1 MTGPA
6 ARFNHRMKFV
16 MYDAF
21 ISYSRKDKVF
31 AALLHKALGN
41 YLPPRDLPL
50 PHRRLQVFRD
60 EADFTGTEYYQSV
73 DRHLKESGKLI
84 LLCSP
89 AARASEFVN
98 DEISRFARARGAG
111 NIIPL
116 LVAGIPNNEATPE
129 QSAQMAF
136 PDALCELLQMPL
148 AADYRGFDPA
158 RSRVDRGVYEISWY
172 STLAN
177 IYDLSR
183 NQIEQRERKRRARRR
198 LIALSTT
205 LVSTV
210 VLAGLSLFA
219 ANQWQ
224 EARQQEK
231 AAAARFLASRA
242 DAHEA
247 TGLSQGFRV
256 RALLAAESLR
266 QAWTSE
272 GYEAWRQATL
282 QMPPMLGERET
293 DSLFI
298 SMVFTPD
305 SKKLFALCG
314 ERHIHQLS
322 IPDLRELR
330 PPLAASPVA
339 SELAVD
345 IKGKRVLAYKA
356 NDESIELF
364 DIASGSQRAVLLPTG
379 FRQASFNPAGE
390 AIAAS
395 LTHLWVI
402 EAESDKVAAR
412 ATLPESTVAVTIS
425 PDGATLLARSGKVLG
440 AYDTA
445 TGSLRWQMQASGDE
459 AWQEAVFS
467 SNGQSLMIKGVRNAL
482 IVNTQSGETI
492 ETVPLEPETK
502 GRLLLLN
509 DGRYT
514 LGNELYTVAEGQQR
528 SLPFTENP
536 TRPSRLP
543 AVSPSGRYLAGTLQ
557 SREGEFAIVD
567 AWRRIESLR
576 DPQIDYYVTLEE
588 GLVATAAAFSPD
600 SHLLAVSSASR
611 DYGSHPGELQLISLQ
626 RERWSPII
634 PGLAR
639 DFSVV
644 PPDAHVVVRKESAS
658 ARLFDSGGAPL
669 EGADSGAFFSASGH
683 LVARLEDGRQWVI
696 TDSSSKREIRLPF
709 SGNPTIEFAPDEK
722 RVLLFP
728 HIHALDNPGSPQMI
742 EGAQPLYQTWSYPG
756 ANLVIGVPDD
766 QAGRGLEG
774 HSLLFD
780 WVTGKVSAGPGSVDS
795 LYAISPD
802 GKRFAS
808 ADHDAIL
815 IWTTGENEPSVR
827 SPERTTIN
835 RNTPLHFSPDGALL
849 AAGSC
854 STTRLFDTRNLQPAF
869 NIPMRGCFAGFS
881 PDGKYV
887 VSRLWV
893 EGFPEPTRHPLTL
906 EGVLEETCAKV
917 RSNLT
922 TREWERSEAT
932 AYAMA
937 SCPETVVGEPAR

>member
-1 MTGPA
+1 M
-6 ARFNHRMKFV
+6 
-16 MYDAF
+16 
-21 ISYSRKDKVF
+21 
-31 AALLHKALGN
+31 
-41 YLPPRDLPL
+41 
-50 PHRRLQVFRD
+50 
-60 EADFTGTEYYQSV
+60 
-73 DRHLKESGKLI
+73 
-84 LLCSP
+84 
-89 AARASEFVN
+89 
-98 DEISRFARARGAG
+98 
-111 NIIPL
+111 
-116 LVAGIPNNEATPE
+116 
-129 QSAQMAF
+129 
-136 PDALCELLQMPL
+136 
-148 AADYRGFDPA
+148 
-158 RSRVDRGVYEISWY
+158 
-172 STLAN
+172 
-177 IYDLSR
+177 
-183 NQIEQRERKRRARRR
+183 
-198 LIALSTT
+198 
-205 LVSTV
+205 
-210 VLAGLSLFA
+210 
-219 ANQWQ
+219 
-224 EARQQEK
+224 
-231 AAAARFLASRA
+231 
-242 DAHEA
+242 
-247 TGLSQGFRV
+247 
-256 RALLAAESLR
+256 
-266 QAWTSE
+266 
-272 GYEAWRQATL
+272 
-282 QMPPMLGERET
+282 
-293 DSLFI
+293 
-298 SMVFTPD
+298 
-305 SKKLFALCG
+305 
-314 ERHIHQLS
+314 
-322 IPDLRELR
+322 
-330 PPLAASPVA
+330 
-339 SELAVD
+339 
-345 IKGKRVLAYKA
+345 
-356 NDESIELF
+356 
-364 DIASGSQRAVLLPTG
+364 
-379 FRQASFNPAGE
+379 
-390 AIAAS
+390 
-395 LTHLWVI
+395 
-402 EAESDKVAAR
+402 
-412 ATLPESTVAVTIS
+412 
-425 PDGATLLARSGKVLG
+425 
-440 AYDTA
+440 
-445 TGSLRWQMQASGDE
+445 
-459 AWQEAVFS
+459 
-467 SNGQSLMIKGVRNAL
+467 
-482 IVNTQSGETI
+482 
-492 ETVPLEPETK
+492 
-502 GRLLLLN
+502 
-509 DGRYT
+509 
-514 LGNELYTVAEGQQR
+514 
-528 SLPFTENP
+528 
-536 TRPSRLP
+536 
-543 AVSPSGRYLAGTLQ
+543 
-557 SREGEFAIVD
+557 
-567 AWRRIESLR
+567 
-576 DPQIDYYVTLEE
+576 
-588 GLVATAAAFSPD
+588 
-600 SHLLAVSSASR
+600 
-611 DYGSHPGELQLISLQ
+611 
-626 RERWSPII
+626 
-634 PGLAR
+634 
-639 DFSVV
+639 